1 MAMAMRPFQLLELNV
16 ISAQDLFQTSRNMKT
31 YAVAWVHPDRKL
43 STRVDTTGRT
53 NPTWNDKFV
62 FRVDDEFL
70 RADTSAI
77 MVEIY
82 ALHWFRDVLV
92 GTVRVI
98 VGNLL
103 PPSIKS
109 HRHRGQQHVGMRF
122 VALQVWRPSGRPQGI
137 LNVGATVLDSSMRS
151 MPLYTQLS
159 SSAVGYRDLMGEED
173 PLHFHHHLLHHH
185 HHQTGDKNDN
195 NKDGK
200 NQTDDKPNANPNY
213 TALKPILRRTRSD
226 RSEMERRPALE
237 MEELS
242 QMKSSMLS
250 AGGSELSSTVKGKK
264 SKLKTGS
271 ELGISIR
278 VKQSGNSRASSVI
291 SGSDI
296 IFYKRDATKPTTLP
310 DKRVKLEDPKEIKTG
325 LGTSPKKTVNDK
337 VVAFEG
343 FDPPARKP
351 AAAAAAATATPQMK
365 KQGEI
370 NNGFNW
376 PGLIPKSKP
385 PTANQKMMPKGGGGG
400 GGGYQ
405 NSSILSISD
414 VGPSPSEMAAIV
426 AQKYP
431 AEGSNSVLEGWSVDE
446 SVEGLRSK
454 LERWRMELPP
464 VYDLGGE
471 YASYPSSGEDS
482 KPSLRNK
489 HARRHTDGG
498 ATASAAPAGNGAGL
512 FSCFG
517 NVFGYEC
524 SCVCGK
530 PPGGGE
536 PVMNKEV
543 VGSRMQSRMPSR
555 MQSPWVQH

>member
-1 MAMAMRPFQLLELNV
+1 MAMSMRPFQLLELNV

-62 FRVDDEFL
+62 FRVDEEFL
-70 RADTSAI
+70 SADTSAI

-82 ALHWFRDVLV
+82 ALHWFRDVLI

-159 SSAVGYRDLMGEED
+159 SSAVGYKDLMGEGE
-173 PLHFHHHLLHHH
+173 PLHALHLH
-185 HHQTGDKNDN
+185 HHQTGDK
-195 NKDGK
+195 DGK
-200 NQTDDKPNANPNY
+200 NPANGPSPNY

-226 RSEMERRPALE
+226 RSELDRKPALE

-242 QMKSSMLS
+242 EMRSSTVS
-250 AGGSELSSTVKGKK
+250 GSEVSSTVKGKK
-264 SKLKTGS
+264 GKVKSGS
-271 ELGISIR
+271 ELGMSFR
-278 VKQSGNSRASSVI
+278 VKKTGNSRDSSVI

-296 IFYKRDATKPTTLP
+296 IFYKREVTKTTSGH
-310 DKRVKLEDPKEIKTG
+310 DKRGKPENPKDNKNGSDPH
-325 LGTSPKKTVNDK
+325 PKKTVIEK

-343 FDPPARKP
+343 FDPPAKK
-351 AAAAAAATATPQMK
+351 AAAGATPQMG
-365 KQGEI
+365 KQGDYY
-370 NNGFNW
+370 NGFNW
-376 PGLIPKSKP
+376 PGLVPQNKP
-385 PTANQKMMPKGGGGG
+385 PANQKMMPKGGGA
-400 GGGYQ
+400 YQ
-405 NSSILSISD
+405 NSSILSFSD

-426 AQKYP
+426 AQRYP
-431 AEGSNSVLEGWSVDE
+431 PEGSNSVLEGWSADE

-454 LERWRMELPP
+454 LDRWRMELPP
-464 VYDLGGE
+464 VHDLGGE
-471 YASYPSSGEDS
+471 YGSFPSSGEDS
-482 KPSLRNK
+482 KRSLAK

-498 ATASAAPAGNGAGL
+498 AAATTAAASTGPGL

-530 PPGGGE
+530 PPGAMTSRELG
-536 PVMNKEV
+536 
-543 VGSRMQSRMPSR
+543 GSRV
-555 MQSPWVQH
+555 QSPWVQH

>member
-1 MAMAMRPFQLLELNV
+1 MTMSIRPFQLLELNV
-16 ISAQDLFQTSRNMKT
+16 ISAQDLFQTSRSMKT

-62 FRVDDEFL
+62 FRVNEEFL

-77 MVEIY
+77 MVQIY

-103 PPSIKS
+103 PPTMKS
-109 HRHRGQQHVGMRF
+109 HRQRGPQHVGMRF

-137 LNVGATVLDSSMRS
+137 LNVGATVLDGSMRS

-173 PLHFHHHLLHHH
+173 PLHFHHHPLHHH
-185 HHQTGDKNDN
+185 HHQTGDKIDN
-195 NKDGK
+195 NKDDK
-200 NQTDDKPNANPNY
+200 NPANEPNPNY

-226 RSEMERRPALE
+226 RSEMERKPALE

-242 QMKSSMLS
+242 QIKSSMLS
-250 AGGSELSSTVKGKK
+250 GSDVPSTVKMKNGKVK
-264 SKLKTGS
+264 SGS
-271 ELGISIR
+271 ELGISLR
-278 VKQSGNSRASSVI
+278 VKKTGNSRASSVI

-296 IFYKRDATKPTTLP
+296 IFYKKDVTKTTP
-310 DKRVKLEDPKEIKTG
+310 PNDNRGKPEDPKENKNA
-325 LGTSPKKTVNDK
+325 SDPQPKKTVNEK

-343 FDPPARKP
+343 FDPPAKK
-351 AAAAAAATATPQMK
+351 AAAAATPQMG
-365 KQGEI
+365 KQGDY
-370 NNGFNW
+370 NW
-376 PGLIPKSKP
+376 PGLIPPNKP
-385 PTANQKMMPKGGGGG
+385 PANQKKMPNAGGGP
-400 GGGYQ
+400 YQ
-405 NSSILSISD
+405 TSSMLSFSD

-482 KPSLRNK
+482 KRSLSK

-498 ATASAAPAGNGAGL
+498 ATVSAAAAGNGGGGL

-530 PPGGGE
+530 PPGGAG
-536 PVMNKEV
+536 PMTSKQEV
-543 VGSRMQSRMPSR
+543 AGSRMPSR

>member
-1 MAMAMRPFQLLELNV
+1 MAMSLHPFQLLELNV

-43 STRVDTTGRT
+43 STRVDTTGRA

-62 FRVDDEFL
+62 FRVDEDFL
-70 RADTSAI
+70 REDTSAI

-109 HRHRGQQHVGMRF
+109 HRGRGQQQHVGMRF
-122 VALQVWRPSGRPQGI
+122 VALQVWRLSGRPQGI

-159 SSAVGYRDLMGEED
+159 SSAVGYKDLMGDQED
-173 PLHFHHHLLHHH
+173 PLHHNHR
-185 HHQTGDKNDN
+185 
-195 NKDGK
+195 
-200 NQTDDKPNANPNY
+200 QTDEDQPNPNY

-226 RSEMERRPALE
+226 RSELERKPALE
-237 MEELS
+237 MEEL
-242 QMKSSMLS
+242 KSSM
-250 AGGSELSSTVKGKK
+250 VKGRKANVK
-264 SKLKTGS
+264 SGS
-271 ELGISIR
+271 ELGISFPG
-278 VKQSGNSRASSVI
+278 KKTGYSRGSSVL

-296 IFYKRDATKPTTLP
+296 IFYRKEVTKTTTLLN
-310 DKRVKLEDPKEIKTG
+310 DKRVKSGGGADPT
-325 LGTSPKKTVNDK
+325 PKKTVNEK

-343 FDPPARKP
+343 FDPPAKK
-351 AAAAAAATATPQMK
+351 AAATPQMAA
-365 KQGEI
+365 KQGEFI
-370 NNGFNW
+370 KNNNNGNYYW
-376 PGLIPKSKP
+376 PGFITNNKQAP
-385 PTANQKMMPKGGGGG
+385 ANQKMMTK
-400 GGGYQ
+400 
-405 NSSILSISD
+405 NNSILSFSD

-426 AQKYP
+426 AQRYP
-431 AEGSNSVLEGWSVDE
+431 TEPSNSAVEGWSVDE

-464 VYDLGGE
+464 VGSYD
-471 YASYPSSGEDS
+471 PSSGEDS
-482 KPSLRNK
+482 KRSLAK
-489 HARRHTDGG
+489 HRRRHTDGG
-498 ATASAAPAGNGAGL
+498 ATTTAAAGAGL

-530 PPGGGE
+530 PAPGGTITV
-536 PVMNKEV
+536 PVTSKEV
-543 VGSRMQSRMPSR
+543 ATSR